1 MNIFVL
7 DKIAKVAA
15 KEHCDKHVVKMI
27 VESGQMLSTAHRI
40 LDGTETIRSSKSG
53 KRMVKYWEMD
63 NQYDENLL
71 YKAVHMKH
79 PCTLW
84 TMESSENY
92 NWHWD
97 LFNALCDEYIYRY
110 KRVHKTDELL
120 RGRLL
125 RPPINIPQGPMTE
138 FRQAMFEYCKDP
150 DPIKAYRTYYHE
162 KPFKMVWTDRPTPTW
177 YKPKTLTI

>member
-7 DKIAKVAA
+7 DNEPREAA
-15 KEHCDKHVVKMI
+15 RQHCDKHVVKMI
-27 VESGQMLSTAHRI
+27 IESAQMLSTSHRV
-40 LDGTETIRSSKSG
+40 LDGALTRKPSKSG
-53 KRMVKYWEMD
+53 KTMVQYWEMD

-92 NWHWD
+92 HWHWE
-97 LFNALCDEYIYRY
+97 LFNALCDEYIHRY
-110 KRVHKTDELL
+110 KRVHRTDELL

-125 RPPINIPQGPMTE
+125 RPPENIPQGPMTP
-138 FRQAMFEYCKDP
+138 FRQAIFEDCKGP
-150 DPIKAYRTYYHE
+150 DPVKAYRKYYHA
-162 KPFKMVWTDRPTPTW
+162 KTFKMVWTNREVPAW
-177 YKPKTLTI
+177 YSYK

>member
-7 DKIAKVAA
+7 DKEPKTAA
-15 KEHCDKHVVKMI
+15 VMHCDKHVVKMI

-40 LDGTETIRSSKSG
+40 LDGKETIRPSKSG
-53 KRMVKYWEMD
+53 KRMVKYWELD
-63 NQYDENLL
+63 NERDENLL

-84 TMESSENY
+84 TMESSKNY
-92 NWHWD
+92 HWHWQ
-97 LFNALCDEYIYRY
+97 LFNYLCDEYIHRY
-110 KRVHKTDELL
+110 GKVHKTDELL

-125 RPPINIPQGPMTE
+125 FPPKNIPLGEITE

-162 KPFKMVWTDRPTPTW
+162 KPFKMVWTNRSKPSW
-177 YKPKTLTI
+177 YKSKITTF

>member
-15 KEHCDKHVVKMI
+15 REHCDKHVVKMI

-40 LDGTETIRSSKSG
+40 LDGTETIRPSKSG

-63 NQYDENLL
+63 NEYDENLL

-79 PCTLW
+79 PCTIW

-92 NWHWD
+92 FWHWD
-97 LFNALCDEYIYRY
+97 LFNSLCDEYIYRY

-125 RPPINIPQGPMTE
+125 RPPENIPQGPMTE
-138 FRQAMFEYCKDP
+138 FRQAMFEHCKDP
-150 DPIKAYRTYYHE
+150 DPVKAYRAYYHE
-162 KPFKMVWTDRPTPTW
+162 KPFKMVWTNRPTPTW
-177 YKPKTLTI
+177 YNLKTVTP